1 MTQELG
7 GRVVAIP
14 VGHASA
20 GSCGREHRRRLEA
33 TLGVLAEVAS
43 TPARAD
49 EPVIAIRS
57 FGAGR
62 LALALAG
69 AVDAGVV
76 ERLQALLDEH
86 LVRRLSAAELVIDLS
101 EVRTCGPGLARLL
114 DRVRIRRLAEGCRV
128 ELCNPSEALGVGLDQ
143 ATLSQA
149 FTVYDAVRRR
159 VPG

>member
-1 MTQELG
+1 MVGLSGQEQ
-7 GRVVAIP
+7 
-14 VGHASA
+14 
-20 GSCGREHRRRLEA
+20 RRRLEA

-43 TPARAD
+43 TPARED

-69 AVDAGVV
+69 RVDAGVV
-76 ERLQALLDEH
+76 ERLRALLDER
-86 LVRRLSAAELVIDLS
+86 LVRQLSAAELVIDLS
-101 EVRTCGPGLARLL
+101 EVRSCESCLARLL

-128 ELCNPSEALGVGLDQ
+128 ELCNPSEALGAGLDRV
-143 ATLSQA
+143 TLSEA

-159 VPG
+159 APG